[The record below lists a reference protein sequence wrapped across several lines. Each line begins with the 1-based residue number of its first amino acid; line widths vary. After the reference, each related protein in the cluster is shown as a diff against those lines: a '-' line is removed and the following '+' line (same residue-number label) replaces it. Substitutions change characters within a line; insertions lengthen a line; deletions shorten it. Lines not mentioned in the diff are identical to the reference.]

1 MFFIIDEMVVKWVT
15 FRLIHYGGIALWPF
29 HYHSPVVSQGKHIH
43 QLLIQ
48 PFRLQ
53 TVIVRSIIITS
64 YEMLNW
70 FVLVNVFVAFVSFA
84 GNYTSVMLFCAVTMR
99 KSSSCTTSSPSTL
112 WTTSVSPM
120 SSPPSVRASKYHTT
134 WPRHWTLCNQK
145 LGRLN

>member
-15 FRLIHYGGIALWPF
+15 FRLIHYGGSALWPF
-29 HYHSPVVSQGKHIH
+29 HYHSPVVYQGKHIH

-53 TVIVRSIIITS
+53 TVIVQSIIITS
-64 YEMLNW
+64 YETDFFCDF
-70 FVLVNVFVAFVSFA
+70 FVVAFVSFA